1 MPTQEI
7 NDDIVRIAREMGA
20 LGELCNLIDYDPKIG
35 RVPEHFEPKWEVAEL
50 VRRLLA
56 EHTAATQLTGEPAAA
71 GSAASLSCVAELGK

>member
-1 MPTQEI
+1 MSSQKI

-20 LGELCNLIDYDPKIG
+20 LAELCHFVEYDPKIG
-35 RVPEHFEPKWEVAEL
+35 RVPGHFEPKWEVAEL

-71 GSAASLSCVAELGK
+71 DSAASLSCVAELGK